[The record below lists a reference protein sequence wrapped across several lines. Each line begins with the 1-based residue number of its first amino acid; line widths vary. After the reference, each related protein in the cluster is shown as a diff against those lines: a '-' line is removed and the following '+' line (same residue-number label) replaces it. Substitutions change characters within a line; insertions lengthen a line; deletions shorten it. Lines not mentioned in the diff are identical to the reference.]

1 LGCSRSLRV
10 EKPPTLWR
18 HRDFRVWWLGQSVS
32 LNSSFLLGGALGQT
46 AGLVAT
52 LIVGVALN
60 VLSVVPTVAS
70 PLHSLR
76 EVPQSGE
83 T

>member
-1 LGCSRSLRV
+1 
-10 EKPPTLWR
+10 
-18 HRDFRVWWLGQSVS
+18 
-32 LNSSFLLGGALGQT
+32 
-46 AGLVAT
+46 VAT

-70 PLHSLR
+70 PLRSLR